1 MRITLEDVCQSFA
14 VKGKNEIIAYTF
26 QNKKGQSFAVKDF
39 FLKLY
44 TFQKK
49 KTFKINTNS
58 QSSTRI
64 NLRLSSLAFC
74 IMKKN

>member
-49 KTFKINTNS
+49 KKHLKLTQIHN
-58 QSSTRI
+58 Q
-64 NLRLSSLAFC
+64 AHE
-74 IMKKN
+74 

>member
-49 KTFKINTNS
+49 KNI
-58 QSSTRI
+58 
-64 NLRLSSLAFC
+64 
-74 IMKKN
+74 